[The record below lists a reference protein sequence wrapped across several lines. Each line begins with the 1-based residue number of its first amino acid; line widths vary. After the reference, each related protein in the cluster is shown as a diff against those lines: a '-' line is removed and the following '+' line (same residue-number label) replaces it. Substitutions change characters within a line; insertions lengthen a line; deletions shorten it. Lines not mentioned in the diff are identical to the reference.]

1 MYAKIVSATLK
12 GIEGI
17 PVRVETDLSAG
28 LPAFLLVGLPSTSI
42 REAGERIHRAIANS
56 GYSFPEKKITVNLS
70 PANQRKEGTQ
80 FDLPIALAILA
91 ADGKIPRDM
100 LKGCAFLGEL
110 SLDGK
115 IYPIRGA
122 LPLAAGLRKKNIRR
136 IYLPAGNADEV
147 SLLSDMEIHPVRSL
161 AELAEELRSGVIAE
175 GMQFA
180 GPHPEEPRERNLPDF
195 GDVRGQET
203 AKRALEVAAAGNH
216 PILLSGPPG
225 SGKTMMVRCL
235 PGILP
240 ELTDDER
247 LEVTMLYSVAGE
259 LTGKS
264 GYIRERPFREPHHT
278 VPVTALIGGGVSP
291 RPGEISL
298 AHKGVLF
305 LDEFPEYDRH
315 VLEALREPLESKRIV
330 LTRLQE
336 TIAYPADFLLA
347 AACNPCPCGFAGDP
361 EIACTCT
368 PGEIRRYRSRLSGPI
383 MDRIDL
389 QIDVSRV
396 KYRDLSL
403 KADVRPRTTEEMR
416 KTVLRAVEIQEARY
430 AGRRTKRNAQLTA
443 REIKQ
448 FCKPTPAGE
457 ALLESA
463 FGRLHL
469 SARSY
474 GKLLK
479 VARTVADIENV
490 ETIDA
495 RHIAEALRYR
505 TE

>member
-1 MYAKIVSATLK
+1 MYAKIISATLK

-28 LPAFLLVGLPSTSI
+28 LPAFLLTGLPSTSI

-80 FDLPIALAILA
+80 FDLPIALGILA
-91 ADGKIPRDM
+91 ADGKIPAAM

-122 LPLAAGLRKKNIRR
+122 LALAAGLRKKGIRR
-136 IYLPAGNADEV
+136 IYLPEGNAEEV
-147 SLLSDMEIHPVRSL
+147 SLLEDIAVYPVRSL
-161 AELAEELRSGVIAE
+161 AELAEDLKNGVVPE
-175 GMQFA
+175 GARLETAPVEADAALSDFA
-180 GPHPEEPRERNLPDF
+180 
-195 GDVRGQET
+195 DVRGQEA
-203 AKRALEVAAAGNH
+203 AKRAFEVAAAGNH
-216 PILLSGPPG
+216 AILLSGTPG

-240 ELTDDER
+240 PMTPDER

-259 LTGKS
+259 LKGTG
-264 GYIRERPFREPHHT
+264 GYVRARPFREPHHT
-278 VPVTALIGGGVSP
+278 VPITALIGGGVSP

-330 LTRLQE
+330 LTRL
-336 TIAYPADFLLA
+336 TDTVAYPSDFLLA
-347 AACNPCPCGFAGDP
+347 AACNPCPCGYFGDP
-361 EIACTCT
+361 EIACTCS
-368 PGEIRRYRSRLSGPI
+368 PGEIRRYRARLSGPI

-389 QIDVSRV
+389 RIHVGRV
-396 KYRDLSL
+396 KYADLS
-403 KADVRPRTTEEMR
+403 ASGDAGPRSSEEMR
-416 KTVLRAVEIQEARY
+416 KSVLRAVEIQNARY
-430 AGRRTKRNAQLTA
+430 AGRRTKRNAELTA

-448 FCKPTPAGE
+448 FCRPTAEGE
-457 ALLESA
+457 ALLENA
-463 FGRLHL
+463 FSRLRL
-469 SARSY
+469 SARAY
-474 GKLLK
+474 GKILK
-479 VARTVADIENV
+479 VARTVADLENV
-490 ETIDA
+490 DAIDA
-495 RHIAEALRYR
+495 RHIAEAIRYR

>member
-1 MYAKIVSATLK
+1 MYAKIISATLK

-28 LPAFLLVGLPSTSI
+28 LPAFLLTGLPSTSI

-80 FDLPIALAILA
+80 FDLPIALGILA
-91 ADGKIPRDM
+91 ADGKIPREM
-100 LKGCAFLGEL
+100 MRGCAFLGEL
-110 SLDGK
+110 SLNGRVG
-115 IYPIRGA
+115 PIRGA
-122 LPLAAGLRKKNIRR
+122 LPLAAGLRKKGVRR
-136 IYLPAGNADEV
+136 IWLPEGNAGEV
-147 SLLSDMEIHPVRSL
+147 SLLTDIEIHPVRSL
-161 AELAEELRSGVIAE
+161 AELAEELRSGVVSETVRTDAPAE
-175 GMQFA
+175 NGA
-180 GPHPEEPRERNLPDF
+180 DGTIPDF

-203 AKRALEVAAAGNH
+203 AKRAFEVAAAGNH

-240 ELTDDER
+240 PLTADEQ

-259 LTGKS
+259 LRDGGGFVRS
-264 GYIRERPFREPHHT
+264 RPFREPHHT
-278 VPVTALIGGGVSP
+278 VPLTALIGGGVSP

-330 LTRLQE
+330 LTRL
-336 TIAYPADFLLA
+336 TDTVAYPADFLLA
-347 AACNPCPCGFAGDP
+347 AACNPCPCGFFGDP
-361 EIACTCT
+361 EIGCTCT
-368 PGEIRRYRSRLSGPI
+368 SGEIRRYRSRLSGPI
-383 MDRIDL
+383 VDRIDL
-389 QIDVSRV
+389 QINVSRV
-396 KYRDLSL
+396 KYRDLAGREES
-403 KADVRPRTTEEMR
+403 APRTSSEMR
-416 KTVLRAVEIQEARY
+416 KTVLRAVEIQKSRY
-430 AGRRTKRNAQLTA
+430 AGRKTKRNAQLTA

-448 FCKPTPAGE
+448 FCRPTAEGE
-457 ALLESA
+457 ELLENAYS
-463 FGRLHL
+463 RLHL
-469 SARSY
+469 SARAY
-474 GKLLK
+474 GKILK

-495 RHIAEALRYR
+495 RHIAEAIRYR